1 MLYSVD
7 ISSAEITIGSDL
19 YWLYEFTLT
28 VNAVNDAP
36 VLLQPLEALEILEE
50 SWAAAM
56 VQSTFFSD
64 LESDSLLYSVDISSA
79 EITIGSDL
87 YWLYEF
93 TLTVNT
99 VNDAPVLLQPLEALE
114 ILEESWAAA
123 MVQSIVFGAV
133 VHPTFKFL

>member
-1 MLYSVD
+1 M
-7 ISSAEITIGSDL
+7 
-19 YWLYEFTLT
+19 
-28 VNAVNDAP
+28 
-36 VLLQPLEALEILEE
+36 
-50 SWAAAM
+50 
-56 VQSTFFSD
+56 
-64 LESDSLLYSVDISSA
+64 LYSVDISSA

-114 ILEESWAAA
+114 ILEDSWAAA